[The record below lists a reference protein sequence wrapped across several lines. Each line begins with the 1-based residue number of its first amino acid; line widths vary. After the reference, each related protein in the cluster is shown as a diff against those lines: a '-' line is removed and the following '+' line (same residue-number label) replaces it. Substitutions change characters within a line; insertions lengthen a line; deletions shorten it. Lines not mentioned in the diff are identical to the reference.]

1 MYVFGR
7 YAVMTKTD
15 IINLAIQLANKE
27 IDRSTRNQNLMQV
40 VEMKRFIR
48 RLLQLRDEILI

>member
-1 MYVFGR
+1 
-7 YAVMTKTD
+7 MTKTD

-40 VEMKRFIR
+40 IEMKRFIR

>member
-1 MYVFGR
+1 
-7 YAVMTKTD
+7 MTKTD